1 MPWHRGSKKW
11 RQTQKRIH
19 DERKDKPAPRHW
31 WEPEPEPWEPWHVTR
46 GRERA
51 YYKRREQKRHKER
64 GFKWKGR
71 FYPYLTDAGVPHSAS
86 KRKHHRR
93 HEIKPYKRPVKG
105 SRG

>member
-46 GRERA
+46 ARQRA
-51 YYKRREQKRHKER
+51 AYKRREQKRYKES
-64 GFKWKGR
+64 KSSPYVKGYNWLND
-71 FYPYLTDAGVPHSAS
+71 FGVSRSAR

-93 HEIKPYKRPVKG
+93 HEIKPYERPTK
-105 SRG
+105 S